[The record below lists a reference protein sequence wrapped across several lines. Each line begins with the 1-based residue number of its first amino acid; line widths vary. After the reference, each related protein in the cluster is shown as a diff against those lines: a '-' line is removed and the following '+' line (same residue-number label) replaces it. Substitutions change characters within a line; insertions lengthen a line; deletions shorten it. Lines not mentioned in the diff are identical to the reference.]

1 MEGQSINALKACN
14 MVLRKPVK
22 YNPDKRDFVLT
33 EGALASLDKSSKP
46 KVQSFDTQ
54 SEVSSADS

>member
-1 MEGQSINALKACN
+1 